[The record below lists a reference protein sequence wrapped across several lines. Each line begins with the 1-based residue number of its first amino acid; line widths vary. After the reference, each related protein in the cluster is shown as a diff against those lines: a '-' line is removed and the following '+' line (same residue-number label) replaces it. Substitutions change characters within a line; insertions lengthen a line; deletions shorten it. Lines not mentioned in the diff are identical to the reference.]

1 MRRVFVAA
9 VVVSAACGGSSPE
22 TAPAPAPAAGAA
34 VPAVLPIAI
43 SARDQFYDI
52 DGSSAGALR
61 ESIHR
66 LGPAGGDDA
75 LTVWELESSYRAA
88 SDGADCGLK
97 DVKVTL
103 TVTTTLPRWTPPN
116 DATATLRQTWRTYLQ
131 HVRQHEAGHRTI
143 AERNARELV
152 RVLQALRAPT
162 CSELETLASRRV
174 EEVVADGRARNR
186 QYDVD
191 TKHGQTQGVELGP

>member
-1 MRRVFVAA
+1 MRRIVVAVIVMGA
-9 VVVSAACGGSSPE
+9 GCGGSSPE
-22 TAPAPAPAAGAA
+22 TAPAPAPAAAA
-34 VPAVLPIAI
+34 APAALPIVITAH
-43 SARDQFYDI
+43 DQYYDI

-61 ESIHR
+61 ESIRR

-75 LTVWELESSYRAA
+75 LTVWELESTYRATP
-88 SDGADCGLK
+88 DGADCGLK

-103 TVTTTLPRWTPPN
+103 TVTTTLPRWAPPS
-116 DATATLRQTWRTYLQ
+116 DATATLRQTWRTYVQ

-143 AERNARELV
+143 AERNARDLV

-162 CSELETLASRRV
+162 CAELETLASRRV

-191 TKHGQTQGVELGP
+191 TKHGQTQGVDLGP